1 VQYLTNNTFSDLQRP
16 IHLFKHFFNAAN
28 LVYVCPR
35 NIAFEL
41 MKEDGRNFEENNYK
55 FYSKE
60 AELIGN
66 RVLEL
71 CYKNNDSYIN
81 LQIDG
86 DMEKFSESEK
96 WIGKTGVVT
105 VFRVENPIDNSKCEL
120 LFPKKDSKRIK
131 KKLSKK

>member
-1 VQYLTNNTFSDLQRP
+1 MQYLTNNTFSDLQRP
-16 IHLFKHFFNAAN
+16 IHLFKYFFNAAN

-35 NIAFEL
+35 NITFEL
-41 MKEDGRNFEENNYK
+41 MKEDGRNFEENNCK

-120 LFPKKDSKRIK
+120 LKISPLIK
-131 KKLSKK
+131 K